1 MVEKIDLFH
10 DRMLKHIE
18 PGHSAK
24 DLVEKIVRS
33 ALEVEYGVQFTLNPG
48 FGKMVSKLADVVVT
62 NPELRRQALAVA
74 STYID
79 KKREEVKLR
88 SNERKQ
94 G

>member
-1 MVEKIDLFH
+1 MAEKVDQFH
-10 DRMLKHIE
+10 ERMLEHIE

-24 DLVEKIVRS
+24 ELVEKIVKS

-48 FGKMVSKLADVVVT
+48 FARMLSKLADVVVT

-74 STYID
+74 GTYIE

-88 SNERKQ
+88 KK
-94 G
+94 